1 MMPRDLWALLIIA
14 DRAVHRHSG
23 GSGIRR
29 GRAARFR
36 VLACSCRAQYG
47 ISKPSHLGAQPAHL
61 SRQFPHSIAH
71 GRVNRVDTFSEGC
84 AGRARLQ
91 VSIAKRLQRGTV
103 ERGLGVAFVRPSRLR
118 AVVESALPA
127 PLRDVARHAIFTV
140 FVTARHASAST
151 VPPAVGPIC
160 GIARPIRPIRE
171 LLTAVPSH
179 GFDGCLGVEAVV
191 LGMYL
196 KLISIVYTA
205 CP

>member
-1 MMPRDLWALLIIA
+1 MGVTHHRRPGCSSPQRRKRDKAGEGREIPCPRLQLPSSVRHLEALA
-14 DRAVHRHSG
+14 PRRAT
-23 GSGIRR
+23 
-29 GRAARFR
+29 
-36 VLACSCRAQYG
+36 
-47 ISKPSHLGAQPAHL
+47 
-61 SRQFPHSIAH
+61 
-71 GRVNRVDTFSEGC
+71 RVNRVDTFSEGC